1 MEREFN
7 RVNLRGIYCILTEI
21 AKGNF
26 AFQIKRTDHKDEL
39 EGLHVYAN
47 QTSEELYRKR
57 HQFLWLNRN
66 TEAMLIRTANFLLD
80 KNLKV
85 IDFSY
90 KHLDHIKVD
99 PNTILGNAFS
109 ELLVRKFQPTWQKN
123 MKKFMA
129 SKKQSFHMLLE
140 YHFDELLQ
148 INLHTVVSRLTGVK
162 EGKYIVTSY
171 LMDISK
177 GFYSELPRDSE
188 IKTFS
193 KWDQK
198 LFHEIHIYIVQHLDE
213 PPKTL
218 DQLAMLFNT
227 NEYKIKTGFKEI
239 FGCTPMQYY
248 NRQRIRQCKILIENT
263 SLSLKE
269 ISIKMG
275 SSSYPHF
282 SKSFKK
288 ETHVTPRFYK
298 KITRNS

>member
-7 RVNLRGIYCILTEI
+7 RANLRGIYRMLTEI

-26 AFQIKRTDHKDEL
+26 AFQIKRTHHRDEL
-39 EGLHVYAN
+39 EGLNAYAN

-66 TEAMLIRTANFLLD
+66 TEAMVIRTANFLLD
-80 KNLKV
+80 KNLRV
-85 IDFSY
+85 MDYSY
-90 KHLDHIKVD
+90 KHPDNIEVAE
-99 PNTILGNAFS
+99 NNILGKAFS
-109 ELLVRKFQPTWQKN
+109 ELLVRKFQHTWEK
-123 MKKFMA
+123 KILKFMA
-129 SKKQSFHMLLE
+129 GKEQSFDIRLE
-140 YHFDELLQ
+140 YHFDELLK
-148 INLHTVVSRLTGVK
+148 INLHTVVSRLTGVL
-162 EGKYIVTSY
+162 EEKYIVTSY
-171 LMDISK
+171 LMDGSK
-177 GFYSELPRDSE
+177 DFFSELPENSE

-198 LFHEIHIYIVQHLDE
+198 LFHEIHIYIIHHLDE

-239 FGCTPMQYY
+239 FGCTPTQYY
-248 NRQRIRQCKILIENT
+248 NKQRIRECKILIENT
-263 SLSLKE
+263 SLSLTE

-275 SSSYPHF
+275 FSSYPHF